1 MKNVFIMAAVFAAL
15 VGCGPKEPK
24 EPAPP
29 SNTQINHLE
38 EMRVR
43 AKDNSELNA
52 QAYKAANPRFTA
64 DFNIITRPD
73 TSQTVPC
80 PQGDGWAEL
89 SIMRVVDKAVEKTVL
104 MCSTYSLS
112 VGCYRKEDFMKDKNL
127 ATQEGACRI
136 DVPNPLPLL
145 RK

>member
-1 MKNVFIMAAVFAAL
+1 MKRTSVVLAVLIAIT
-15 VGCGPKEPK
+15 GCGPKGPV
-24 EPAPP
+24 PP
-29 SNTQINHLE
+29 STTQVNHLE
-38 EMRVR
+38 EMRAR
-43 AKDNSELNA
+43 AKENSELNA

-73 TSQTVPC
+73 TAQTVPC

>member
-1 MKNVFIMAAVFAAL
+1 MKRTFIVLAVLIAIT
-15 VGCGPKEPK
+15 GCGPKGPV
-24 EPAPP
+24 PP
-29 SNTQINHLE
+29 SAAQVNHLE
-38 EMRVR
+38 EMRAR
-43 AKDNSELNA
+43 AKENSELNA

-73 TSQTVPC
+73 TAQSIDC

-89 SIMRVVDKAVEKTVL
+89 SIMRVVNKEVDKTVL
-104 MCSTYSLS
+104 MCSTSSLS

-127 ATQEGACRI
+127 ATQDGSCRI
-136 DVPNPLPLL
+136 DVPNPLPVL